1 MARQRQPG
9 VRWPKGRFRRGM
21 ALAGSIFLVGGVI
34 WLWGL
39 FGFVA
44 RIPVAVLGETG
55 KTDAIVV
62 LTGGTRRLE
71 AGLTLLAGGK
81 AGMLF
86 VSGVYRGV
94 DVTRLL
100 EISRRNPP
108 EFLCCVKLGHEAAS
122 TAGNARET
130 AAWLVQRKYRSLR
143 LVTANYH
150 MPRSL
155 LEFRHTMPHVKL
167 VPNAVFPKNFKRQRW
182 WTWPGSASLILS
194 EYSKYLLAILRHL
207 GEKPG
212 AGTGAGTGTGREAS

>member
-1 MARQRQPG
+1 MGWKRKQGAGWIGARA
-9 VRWPKGRFRRGM
+9 RRT
-21 ALAGSIFLVGGVI
+21 LTVAGSCLFLAAII

-44 RIPVAVLGETG
+44 RIPDAVLDKRG

-62 LTGGTRRLE
+62 LTGGTKRLE

-81 AGMLF
+81 AEKLF

-100 EISRRNPP
+100 EISRRKPS
-108 EFLCCVKLGHEAAS
+108 EFLCCVTLGHQAAS
-122 TAGNARET
+122 TAGNAWET
-130 AAWLVQRKYRSLR
+130 AAWLARQNYRSLR

-155 LEFRHTMPHVKL
+155 LEFRHAMPAIKL
-167 VPNAVFPKNFKRQRW
+167 VPNAVFPKNFKRKRW
-182 WTWPGSASLILS
+182 WTWPGSSSLILS

-207 GEKPG
+207 GERGG
-212 AGTGAGTGTGREAS
+212 AEAGSAAS